1 MNEVSI
7 TINGTR
13 YELMPEDDTF
23 DICTKCY
30 LKGYC
35 DKIEETTLCAIFG
48 NDFNEVFKIVKDN
61 AIVPNAEAK
70 HTMNVQIEFIDGTS
84 RCYKTHS
91 IDDIIVSDWVDIPN
105 IDGVKETINTKN
117 IKTIREA
124 KFV

>member
-1 MNEVSI
+1 MNKVSI

-23 DICTKCY
+23 DICTKCD

-35 DKIEETTLCAIFG
+35 DLAKETTLCAIFG
-48 NDFNEVFKIVKDN
+48 NPHFEVFKVVKDN
-61 AIVPNAEAK
+61 IK
-70 HTMNVQIEFIDGTS
+70 VQIEFTDGSS
-84 RCYKTHS
+84 RCYHIGS
-91 IDDIIVSDWVDIPN
+91 LDDIVANEWVTIIN
-105 IDGVKETINTKN
+105 IDGVKETINTSN